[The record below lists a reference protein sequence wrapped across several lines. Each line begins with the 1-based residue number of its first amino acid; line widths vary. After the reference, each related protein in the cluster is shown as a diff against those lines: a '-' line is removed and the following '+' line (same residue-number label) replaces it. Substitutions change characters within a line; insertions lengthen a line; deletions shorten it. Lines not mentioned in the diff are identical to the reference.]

1 MNADLKDTISNFEAC
16 QQYKTHQV
24 AELLKNHEISDKPW
38 TKVGTDLF
46 KIQGRTYIN
55 VVDYYTKYFEISKL
69 LNNISPI
76 VIKKMKAMFGL
87 TMV

>member
-1 MNADLKDTISNFEAC
+1 MNADLKDTISNCEAC
-16 QQYKTHQV
+16 QQYKTHQG
-24 AELLKNHEISDKPW
+24 AEQLKNHEIPDKPW
-38 TKVGTDLF
+38 TKVDTDLF

-55 VVDYYTKYFEISKL
+55 VVDYYTKYFEINKL

-76 VIKKMKAMFGL
+76 VIKKMKAMFAM